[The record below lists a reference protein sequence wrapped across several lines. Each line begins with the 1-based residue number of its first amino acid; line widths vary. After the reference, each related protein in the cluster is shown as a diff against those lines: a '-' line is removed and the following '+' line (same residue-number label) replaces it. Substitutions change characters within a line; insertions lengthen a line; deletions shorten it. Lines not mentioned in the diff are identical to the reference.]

1 VALSQVSLQVESA
14 AIADDPDAQPPRD
27 LHSKPFVPNAIAYRH
42 RDFDGQID
50 GPLASSVSRSLRLTR
65 DVVIDI
71 PGAACAKRVQQWR
84 RIKASRYS
92 HSDSESAGVSGTSCD
107 SG

>member
-1 VALSQVSLQVESA
+1 VP
-14 AIADDPDAQPPRD
+14 AIADDPDAATTTNPSFKSH
-27 LHSKPFVPNAIAYRH
+27 LCPNAIAYRH

-50 GPLASSVSRSLRLTR
+50 GTTGQFVSRSLRLTR

-71 PGAACAKRVQQWR
+71 PGAACAKRFNNGG

-92 HSDSESAGVSGTSCD
+92 HSDR
-107 SG
+107 